1 MDEIKNSLSEIRA
14 IIDNE
19 EERVNEL
26 HEGLE
31 AQLDI
36 LERRISLIENILLT
50 IIRSDGPIE

>member
-26 HEGLE
+26 YEGLE

>member
-1 MDEIKNSLSEIRA
+1 MDQIKNSLSEIRA

-26 HEGLE
+26 YNGLE
-31 AQLDI
+31 TQLDI

>member
-26 HEGLE
+26 YDGLE
-31 AQLDI
+31 TQLDI